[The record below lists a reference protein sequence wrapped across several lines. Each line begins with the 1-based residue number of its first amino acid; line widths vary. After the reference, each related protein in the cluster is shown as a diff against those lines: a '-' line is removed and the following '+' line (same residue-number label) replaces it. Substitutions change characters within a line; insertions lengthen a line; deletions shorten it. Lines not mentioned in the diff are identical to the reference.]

1 MAKGNGLGLGLCR
14 DRKVDP
20 RRQRIYM
27 LRNGYAHAV
36 QPVEAFAPQPIVPP
50 DLSGPPVVSIAS
62 AIDPNYRAMLAIIED
77 AREKALATPRVDMPG
92 AQVTAGE
99 CRLFNPPPLPE
110 VAPPLEAAMD
120 DDGLVHLRWEGSAR
134 TIGLEAEVHRAGR
147 ENFQPTEKTRLT
159 RTALFQFTDR
169 SASTGKQVYA
179 LVSVSG
185 QKRSR
190 PTYTAVFVPPP
201 SPPAAPTGLRAVPA
215 SGAVRLAWQASRRPL
230 QGYHVY
236 RAKAGSKDPVKI
248 TEEPVREASYVDAG
262 VEIQVPYTY
271 AVRAVSLRGKE
282 SEPTP
287 PLTASATVIKEPVF
301 VPLLQSNPVGQLYG
315 EQTVPGKLHGP
326 ARCIGGVL
334 DLQRGGHLAFPHHSH
349 FDLGVPMSLEC
360 WVFFQE
366 PGEMPVI
373 VSCGS
378 WKQAGWFLQRLG
390 NGFRWHLGGIDCD
403 GGRPAVGKWIHVV
416 GTYDGRVLRLFQD
429 GAKVAEVAGR
439 VNPVIWPGELHVGQ
453 YSAGPIPAYQVT
465 GRITGV
471 KLYHR
476 PLDATEAKV
485 AAAAPPP
492 AVP

>member
-1 MAKGNGLGLGLCR
+1 
-14 DRKVDP
+14 
-20 RRQRIYM
+20 
-27 LRNGYAHAV
+27 
-36 QPVEAFAPQPIVPP
+36 
-50 DLSGPPVVSIAS
+50 
-62 AIDPNYRAMLAIIED
+62 
-77 AREKALATPRVDMPG
+77 
-92 AQVTAGE
+92 
-99 CRLFNPPPLPE
+99 
-110 VAPPLEAAMD
+110 
-120 DDGLVHLRWEGSAR
+120 
-134 TIGLEAEVHRAGR
+134 
-147 ENFQPTEKTRLT
+147 
-159 RTALFQFTDR
+159 
-169 SASTGKQVYA
+169 
-179 LVSVSG
+179 
-185 QKRSR
+185 
-190 PTYTAVFVPPP
+190 
-201 SPPAAPTGLRAVPA
+201 
-215 SGAVRLAWQASRRPL
+215 L